1 MVDIQRIRVLDA
13 PVDVINMETALAFVD
28 DTVAARKPGN
38 YVLAMDPEKT
48 FALRRDRQLGDF
60 FEDAALLLPDGIG
73 VVLAARFLHGARIGR
88 VPGADFMQE
97 ICRHASEKG
106 YRVFI
111 YGATEEVNVASVA
124 KLKQRYPGLQIAGR
138 ANGYVSSDAMEA
150 LVDEINDSEADILF
164 VALGSP
170 RQENWM
176 RDNGPG
182 LKVPLCL
189 GIGGTL
195 DTIVG
200 KVRRAPKIF
209 QRLGLEWFYRLICQ
223 PSRIGRQRALPL
235 FALQVAWQKLSA
247 RRRELPNQKA
257 VQFVRLLTLSYWIV
271 LSSLLVAPQ
280 QSAMTV
286 ANWVALGSMD
296 DFAVHLCALALL
308 AVMTCACRLPFRA
321 ITIISVLC
329 GYAVLAEA
337 VQAFSPGRCAT
348 FSDIG
353 ANVLGVAGGFLFVGA
368 VNMLRARH
376 RELVPHRS
384 QMRI

>member
-28 DTVAARKPGN
+28 DTVAAREPGN
-38 YVLAMDPEKT
+38 YVLAMNPEKT

-195 DTIVG
+195 DTVVG
-200 KVRRAPKIF
+200 KVKRAPKVF
-209 QRLGLEWFYRLICQ
+209 QRLGLEWFYRLMCQ
-223 PSRIGRQRALPL
+223 PSRIGRQKVLPL

-247 RRRELPNQKA
+247 QRSAQPNHTV
-257 VQFVRLLTLSYWIV
+257 VQFARLLTLLYWIV
-271 LSSLLVAPQ
+271 LSVLLVLPK
-280 QSAMTV
+280 QSVEAV
-286 ANWVALGSMD
+286 ADWVALGSTD
-296 DFAVHLCALALL
+296 DFAVHLCAFALL
-308 AVMTCACRLPFRA
+308 AVMTCACRIPFRA
-321 ITIISVLC
+321 ITVISALC

-348 FSDIG
+348 LSDAA
-353 ANVLGVAGGFLFVGA
+353 ANLLGVAGGLLVVSA
-368 VNMLRARH
+368 VNMLRARQ
-376 RELVPHRS
+376 RELVLHRR
-384 QMRI
+384 QRKT